1 MRIRSIGFRLTLWY
15 ALILAVSLELFG
27 VLIQWSLQSRLTEE
41 ENEQVQQRADAFVRF
56 VAVEAAEFPPV
67 QLDDEILEFCQA
79 LPASSWLE
87 MKRTDGSLR
96 LQYPANR
103 RPRGPFAI
111 ARRQLTVDGEALEV
125 EMGASVGSDRRT
137 LQILRTLLLSLL
149 PVVLLLACA
158 GGAWLSHRALR
169 PVAEMTAAARQI
181 GISNLSLR
189 LAVSGSGDELQG
201 LAETWNSML
210 DRLEG
215 AVRTLSQFAADA
227 SHELRTPLAVVRTSA
242 ELALRRAREPEAY
255 RESLAEIAAE
265 TERMTQL
272 VEDLLFLARGES
284 GAVEMPRVPMDLRI
298 LLTETMSEIR
308 GLAEERGIRLEG
320 RIAGEPAPVAGN
332 DPALVAGNRAALR
345 RLFLVLLDNALK
357 FTPAG
362 GAVTVDLEKDA
373 GGWTVAVTDTGVG
386 IAAEDLP
393 HIFRRFYR
401 AFHTRQAGSRSD
413 TGHGLGL
420 SLASS
425 IAAAHEAIID
435 VETTPGKGSCFRVRF
450 AATAMTIRP
459 VPDGAAV
466 VS

>member
-15 ALILAVSLELFG
+15 ALILAVSLALFG
-27 VLIQWSLQSRLTEE
+27 VLIQWSLRSRLTEE

-96 LQYPANR
+96 LQYPANK

-125 EMGASVGSDRRT
+125 EVGASVGSDRRT

-181 GISNLSLR
+181 GISNLALR
-189 LAVSGSGDELQG
+189 LEVSGSGDELQS

-227 SHELRTPLAVVRTSA
+227 SHELRTPLAVIRTSA

-272 VEDLLFLARGES
+272 VEDLLFLARGDS
-284 GAVEMPRVPMDLRI
+284 GAVEIPRAPMDLQA
-298 LLTETMSEIR
+298 LLTDTVSEIR
-308 GLAEERGIRLEG
+308 ALAEERGIRLES
-320 RIAGEPAPVAGN
+320 RVTSHAAP
-332 DPALVAGNRAALR
+332 VAGNRAALR
-345 RLFLVLLDNALK
+345 RLLLVLLDNALK

-362 GAVTVDLEKDA
+362 GAVTVSLEKDA
-373 GGWTVAVTDTGVG
+373 ADWMVSITDTGLG
-386 IAAEDLP
+386 ITAEDLP

-401 AFHTRQAGSRSD
+401 AAGTRSD

-425 IAAAHEAIID
+425 IAASHETSIE
-435 VETTPGKGSCFRVRF
+435 VESTPGKGSCFRVRL
-450 AATAMTIRP
+450 AAAGMNIHPAPDAAAMF
-459 VPDGAAV
+459 
-466 VS
+466 S